1 MHLVE
6 IDRPLPVWNSQIFGF
21 AGILEEGKKNRRR
34 SRSVSA
40 RARASESES
49 NRRATEA
56 KMPKGASSSGSSQ
69 NVQRGGGSAQQ
80 RNAPKPAGAQPRGR
94 RQGERSRKDR
104 SHGELCRRCCPS
116 RSRPLRFL
124 TPFSSPAFGCLVPH
138 PHHPHHPASLR
149 LSQLPRNRN
158 RSCSS
163 PSRESKSVR

>member
-21 AGILEEGKKNRRR
+21 AGILEGGGGNRRR

-104 SHGELCRRCCPS
+104 SHGKLCRRCCPS

-163 PSRESKSVR
+163 LSRESKSVR

>member
-1 MHLVE
+1 M
-6 IDRPLPVWNSQIFGF
+6 PVWNSQIFGF
-21 AGILEEGKKNRRR
+21 AGILEGGGENRRR

-163 PSRESKSVR
+163 LSRESKSVR